1 MKKTLTANISG
12 SVFHIEEDA
21 YEKLQRY
28 LATIRGNFSG
38 SDGRDEIMGDI
49 EGRIAELFTER
60 LVGRQVVTVADV
72 EHVISVMGQPEDYLG
87 DEPGMGTGA
96 GTDAGANA
104 GTGAFAGPDPTRS
117 RKRLFRDTE
126 DRWVGGVLSGI
137 AAYFGIDALVLRIIY
152 ILLLFIGVGWL
163 LYIILWI
170 VVPPAQSAADKL
182 QMHGEPVTVDNIKRV
197 VEEGAE
203 HIRRG
208 AQTVAGEAGDLGR
221 RWSSDPSIK
230 RGANE
235 VSDFFVQVVHVILKA
250 FGKLFGAVAF
260 MLGILLAMAL
270 VFIIVGR
277 YNFVWHGTDLGALGL
292 EHLANAW
299 FPDAN
304 MFGMTWLGVIFFLG
318 APAIGFDLR
327 WAAPALRSE
336 GTALVRLEHRAPL
349 DPRHGDPRCGGRAPG
364 ERVPPKRTHQRRH
377 RAATA
382 PRSGAA
388 DRHGQRPLVRQRP
401 FGLRQRPGHDPH
413 RWRQHPLGHC
423 GPGRATEPRQPLPP
437 GDRAEGTCLRP
448 QDRRGPRPSG
458 EGPPQPA
465 GQPADPQPHVQHPD
479 RRQAAWTAGALHRAG
494 ARGQGRALRDHQSP
508 HGLGH
513 RQRDR
518 HLGQR
523 DDRQDLDDDQRR
535 PQQQRNAG
543 ASARR
548 PARTARTQAERPHTC
563 TTARTRKASGHAPD
577 RGTAQPLP
585 RLEHV
590 GAHLVQGLGRELEER
605 SPAQRGVGTGRT
617 TRPGDPRIDR
627 GAVRKGV
634 TWIRA
639 SHSATASFAAHVRSA
654 RQSCLSGDVHHGQRT
669 GGDPAAGCME
679 VGARSTMDVR
689 AALRLGQLDEREHGV
704 ERPRSLLGIRGPHLV
719 EDLQRHHPRSF
730 RRAHHAL
737 RRYRGRV
744 PGADRSVVAVE
755 GLHPAGGQLGRYGVP
770 FGHRSIR
777 RGLGLSLHA
786 GHGHGALH
794 GHARK
799 HGIGRG
805 PLTALFPCLRWWSRK
820 APRADRRT
828 SYEVHMT
835 PLSCGGPPCA
845 YAISSSMSSR
855 SVPVWPCCTAL
866 RSLG

>member
-318 APAIGFDLR
+318 APAIGLIYGGLHLLFGLKAPR
-327 WAAPALRSE
+327 WFGWSI
-336 GTALVRLEHRAPL
+336 APL
-349 DPRHGDPRCGGRAPG
+349 
-364 ERVPPKRTHQRRH
+364 
-377 RAATA
+377 
-382 PRSGAA
+382 
-388 DRHGQRPLVRQRP
+388 
-401 FGLRQRPGHDPH
+401 
-413 RWRQHPLGHC
+413 WILGM
-423 GPGRATEPRQPLPP
+423 
-437 GDRAEGTCLRP
+437 
-448 QDRRGPRPSG
+448 
-458 EGPPQPA
+458 
-465 GQPADPQPHVQHPD
+465 VI
-479 RRQAAWTAGALHRAG
+479 
-494 ARGQGRALRDHQSP
+494 
-508 HGLGH
+508 LG
-513 RQRDR
+513 
-518 HLGQR
+518 
-523 DDRQDLDDDQRR
+523 
-535 PQQQRNAG
+535 
-543 ASARR
+543 
-548 PARTARTQAERPHTC
+548 
-563 TTARTRKASGHAPD
+563 
-577 RGTAQPLP
+577 
-585 RLEHV
+585 
-590 GAHLVQGLGRELEER
+590 
-605 SPAQRGVGTGRT
+605 
-617 TRPGDPRIDR
+617 
-627 GAVRKGV
+627 
-634 TWIRA
+634 
-639 SHSATASFAAHVRSA
+639 
-654 RQSCLSGDVHHGQRT
+654 
-669 GGDPAAGCME
+669 
-679 VGARSTMDVR
+679 
-689 AALRLGQLDEREHGV
+689 
-704 ERPRSLLGIRGPHLV
+704 
-719 EDLQRHHPRSF
+719 
-730 RRAHHAL
+730 
-737 RRYRGRV
+737 
-744 PGADRSVVAVE
+744 VVAVRQANE
-755 GLHPAGGQLGRYGVP
+755 FRQSERISDDIVLQQPRGQVLRIATANDP
-770 FGHRSIR
+770 WFGNDHSGYDNDLDMIHIDGDSIR
-777 RGLGLSLHA
+777 WGTADLDVQQSPDSLFHLVIERKAYASDRKTAVSRARQVKALHSQRDSLLILNPTFSTPTADKLRGQRAHFIVQVPVGKAVHFETTSRRMVWDIDNVTDTWDSEMIGKTWTMTSGGLSNSVTPEQVPDDLPAPLAPKQNDPTPAPPQEPAKPADTRPTVALPNLFRGLSTLV
-786 GHGHGALH
+786 
-794 GHARK
+794 R
-799 HGIGRG
+799 I
-805 PLTALFPCLRWWSRK
+805 
-820 APRADRRT
+820 
-828 SYEVHMT
+828 
-835 PLSCGGPPCA
+835 
-845 YAISSSMSSR
+845 
-855 SVPVWPCCTAL
+855 
-866 RSLG
+866 